1 VTESERKRVSL
12 APGSAYSIAL
22 TDFTDA
28 VLAGREDVAP
38 YTNNYLGVHRLALG
52 NIYLCV
58 KEVLGE
64 GPFGAL
70 SSVYVKHFPASQWD
84 VNRYGEHFS
93 ELLAAQVNGAKADAF
108 DWPAIAALAAIEY
121 AITEQYYAD
130 KNLKQGGEPTLI
142 DAEEAVQL
150 HQDWIHR
157 LAALHPYADIAAR
170 LSIESSVAV
179 WRDDLRIKVMPV
191 DLILDTGDGPS

>member
-1 VTESERKRVSL
+1 MKSAQKRASI
-12 APGSAYSIAL
+12 AKDSAYVRAL
-22 TDFTDA
+22 TTFTDA
-28 VLAGREDVAP
+28 VLEGRDDVAP
-38 YTNNYLGVHRLALG
+38 YTHNYLGVHRLALG

-58 KEVLGE
+58 KELLGD

-70 SSVYVKHFPASQWD
+70 AHVYVQHFPASQWD
-84 VNRYGEHFS
+84 VNRYGERFS
-93 ELLAAQVNGAKADAF
+93 ELLAAQVYGAKADVF
-108 DWPAIAALAAIEY
+108 DWPGIAALAAIEY

-130 KNLKQGGEPTLI
+130 HDLKHGGEPTVI
-142 DAEEAVQL
+142 DVDESVRL

-170 LSIESSVAV
+170 QSFESSVAV
-179 WRDDLRIKVMPV
+179 WRDDLRIKVMPA